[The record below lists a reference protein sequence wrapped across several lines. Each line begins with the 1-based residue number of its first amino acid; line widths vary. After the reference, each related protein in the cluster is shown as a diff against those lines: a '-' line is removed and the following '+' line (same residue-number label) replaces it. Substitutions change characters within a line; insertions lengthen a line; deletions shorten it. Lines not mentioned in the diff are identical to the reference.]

1 MSPSWNLTAE
11 LSGVPVIVA
20 APAVLVCVRVQVV
33 DEGPGPGP
41 LRHDERLRLAA
52 QEDEEALQHLVALSL
67 QVEQPQLVLGR
78 SLRVPPESN
87 L

>member
-1 MSPSWNLTAE
+1 MNTA
-11 LSGVPVIVA
+11 PVA
-20 APAVLVCVRVQVV
+20 DPALLRRVEVV

-52 QEDEEALQHLVALSL
+52 QQDEEALEDVVALRL

-78 SLRVPPESN
+78 SLGVPPASN